1 MTVNTPFNTINNS
14 AFEEIRRIQTIFNN
28 SPMVEAVRQVQS
40 VMECVKVPTDGMTAM
55 LTEYQKIVEPIT

>member
-28 SPMVEAVRQVQS
+28 SPMVEVVRQVQS